1 MNEPLPPGP
10 GNVST
15 DVALDPVVAI
25 IEGAGHTVGPGVV
38 ECAELAAAAHA
49 QRLADGRADGAAVN
63 RSTFLWAVGR
73 LDMSV
78 RTALQQ
84 SGIRLEALENLL
96 GIRVE
101 TADGVGPYEL
111 ADDLSRALR
120 TLAQKSSMTRL
131 TFTPWFLAV
140 AVLDDVVAHG
150 GLLGDRIRRLGADPQ
165 AVLDNL
171 QRLVPDEVPTEGTA
185 DDGSGPD
192 SGALV
197 RMSEVAPRRFG
208 VVLPLGAEPRP
219 YVPRDVDGELRQQLR
234 ERLPVVT
241 VVAPGVS
248 GAIRTVYE
256 ALRAERPDDRVLLL
270 HEWLEGRTGER
281 QPSPQEVAELLGS
294 GPDVVWVRNLGELI
308 LLHPVLEGWFRSR
321 SADAA
326 ATVVSI
332 VRPDFEEQARGL
344 GLLSDSAVRLGV
356 QLSEQEQERAQDL
369 YEGEVTAVSG
379 LAAASVRQVGGVRAN
394 YAADSATA
402 QLLDEASD
410 DLDIRADVDMIAKL
424 IASKNVTP
432 PLSIGLFGPWGSGKS
447 FLMRQVRLRIADL
460 ATRSR
465 ESEGVESGYLREV
478 VPVEFNAWQY
488 AHGTALWAALINRV
502 FEQIREQLSNDV
514 RYQQVLR
521 DLADKDIGVAQ
532 ARQRLE
538 EAQAVVEDS
547 RPAAADRV
555 IKEVAQEHA
564 IGEDSTKQIKE
575 GLDLDVAKQ
584 QVSELKTEYDRL
596 MTTGSRLRKGWATAS
611 SGRKALVVGLAL
623 AGVALV
629 VLCLLVPAALGQLAA
644 LATAAVSIVGAV
656 AQVLRPVNQGL
667 EQAAKVLRA
676 DDADKEKLQR
686 AQEDLARATKE
697 LTAAR
702 ASGLAGLYGF
712 VSDRSSAAEYR
723 QQLGMAPMIRDDLER
738 LAELS
743 RRAEG
748 IDGIDR
754 IVIYIDDLDRCP
766 AEEVVRVLEAVNL
779 LFGFELFVVVVA
791 VDSRWLMRSLLSK
804 FSEAFDAD
812 DGSAPTPQN
821 YLEKIIQIPFWVQ
834 PMERTGFGKLVTSL
848 AGEVEVRNGSGGD
861 ADGGSGEGDGEGWR
875 GSSDGGSRGDGGVLL
890 AGETWP
896 GRERAEAGRL
906 PDAVREVDVA
916 GLALDA
922 GQDAGGGDGAGL
934 DDEVDEVE
942 PEDLNPA
949 ALRLTSDERDLMKE
963 FLPLVE
969 TPRAVKRFINT
980 YQLLRV
986 SVDDVDGFLE
996 RREYEPVLLLLAL
1009 MTGTVG
1015 LSDDQIREMAAMTE
1029 ADFATFLTPPRG
1041 SDSAGSTAPRPGWE
1055 RIAAACTGLPTASL
1069 TSGVVRDWLPR
1080 VARYSFHPV
1089 TVPADGARA

>member
-1 MNEPLPPGP
+1 MNEPPPPGS

-25 IEGAGHTVGPGVV
+25 IEGAGHQADPRVV
-38 ECAELAAAAHA
+38 ECAAAAAAAHA
-49 QRLADGRADGAAVN
+49 QRLEDRRADGAAVN
-63 RSTFLWAVGR
+63 RSTFLWALGR
-73 LDMSV
+73 GDDMVRAALEQNSV
-78 RTALQQ
+78 RVEALQ
-84 SGIRLEALENLL
+84 NLL
-96 GIRVE
+96 GIRAE
-101 TADGVGPYEL
+101 QRPLTGTYAL
-111 ADDLSRALR
+111 AEDLERALR
-120 TLAQKSSMTRL
+120 NFVEPTRGMGL
-131 TFTPWFLAV
+131 MLTPWSMGV
-140 AVLDDVVAHG
+140 AVLQDVVANG
-150 GLLGDRIRRLGADPQ
+150 GLLGDRLRRLGTSAE
-165 AVLDNL
+165 AVLATL
-171 QRLVPDEVPTEGTA
+171 RSLLLEA
-185 DDGSGPD
+185 SGPPD
-192 SGALV
+192 GALDFLTLM
-197 RMSEVAPRRFG
+197 RDIPPRRFG
-208 VVLPLGAEPRP
+208 VVLPPGEAEPRP
-219 YVPRDVDGELRQQLR
+219 YVPRDVDRELRRQLQ
-234 ERLPVVT
+234 EQLPVVT
-241 VVAPGVS
+241 VVAPATS

-256 ALRAERPDDRVLLL
+256 ALRAERANDRVLLL

-281 QPSPQEVAELLGS
+281 QPRHEDIERRMVNGA
-294 GPDVVWVRNLGELI
+294 DVVWVRNLGELV
-308 LLHPVLEGWFRSR
+308 LLHPALEGWFRSH
-321 SADAA
+321 DDI
-326 ATVVSI
+326 TPTIVSI

-344 GLLSDSAVRLGV
+344 GLLSDTAVRLGV
-356 QLSEQEQERAQDL
+356 QLSEPEQQRAERL
-369 YEGEVTAVSG
+369 YEGEVTAASA
-379 LAAASVRQVGGVRAN
+379 LAAASVRRLGGVRAT
-394 YAADSATA
+394 YAADSARA
-402 QLLDEASD
+402 ELLDEASD

-432 PLSIGLFGPWGSGKS
+432 PLSMGLFGPWGSGKS

-460 ATRSR
+460 SRRSR
-465 ESEGVESGYLREV
+465 EGVTSGAETGYLREV

-502 FEQIREQLSNDV
+502 FEQIQEQLSNDA
-514 RYQQVLR
+514 RYQKVLQ

-538 EAQAVVEDS
+538 AAQAVVEDS

-555 IKEVAQEHA
+555 IKVVAQEHA
-564 IGEDSTKQIKE
+564 LGEDSTKQIKE

-584 QVSELKTEYDRL
+584 QVSDLKTEYDRL

-611 SGRKALVVGLAL
+611 DRRKALVFGLAVTGL
-623 AGVALV
+623 ALV

-644 LATAAVSIVGAV
+644 LATAAVSLVGAV
-656 AQVLRPVNQGL
+656 VQVLRPVNQGL
-667 EQAAKVLRA
+667 EQAVKVLRA

-686 AQEDLARATKE
+686 ARDELDRATKE

-754 IVIYIDDLDRCP
+754 IVIFIDDLDRCP

-812 DGSAPTPQN
+812 DASAPTPQN

-834 PMERTGFGKLVTSL
+834 PMRPTGFGKLVTSL
-848 AGEVEVRNGSGGD
+848 AGEVDVWQRNGSD
-861 ADGGSGEGDGEGWR
+861 ADGDGAGGSG
-875 GSSDGGSRGDGGVLL
+875 SADGGTRADGVDLMPGVS
-890 AGETWP
+890 WP
-896 GRERAEAGRL
+896 GRERGEDGHLTDALREA
-906 PDAVREVDVA
+906 DVA
-916 GLALDA
+916 GVTPDLGQAA
-922 GQDAGGGDGAGL
+922 GVGEVP
-934 DDEVDEVE
+934 DEAVEEAE

-949 ALRLTSDERDLMKE
+949 ALRLTSDERDLMKK

-996 RREYEPVLLLLAL
+996 RREFEPVLLLLAL

-1015 LSDDQIREMAAMTE
+1015 LSDDQIREVASMTE
-1029 ADFATFLTPPRG
+1029 TDFATFLNPPTG
-1041 SDSAGSTAPRPGWE
+1041 AEPEASTLPRAGWE
-1055 RIAAACTGLPTASL
+1055 RVAAACTGLPMSTL
-1069 TSGVVRDWLPR
+1069 TPVLIREWLPR

-1089 TVPADGARA
+1089 EG